1 MVFEHD
7 PRKQVKR
14 KVSDAIKC
22 TQFTS
27 LPEWEQYGSG
37 LLWGDERQE
46 MESLTHPRQ
55 SIMQLEPRNST
66 LRKIIT
72 HKSYFAKIE
81 KYPISMFHGSRKKK
95 SHLKR
100 TNFLSSISELGSD
113 FAEFAKKRE
122 LNFTWIGLST
132 KKSNGLLC
140 IFLNDLLLV

>member
-14 KVSDAIKC
+14 KVSDAIKR

-46 MESLTHPRQ
+46 MESLTHPGQ
-55 SIMQLEPRNST
+55 SIMQLEPCKST
-66 LRKIIT
+66 LRQIII

-81 KYPISMFHGSRKKK
+81 KYPISMFHGSGKKK
-95 SHLKR
+95 SQLKR

-113 FAEFAKKRE
+113 FAEFAKKRK

-132 KKSNGLLC
+132 KKAMGY
-140 IFLNDLLLV
+140 FVFF